1 MAKVQN
7 PLIGRASGK
16 FAGAVFSTLYGQ
28 NIVRSM
34 PVSTPVSQSDASKL
48 VRQKFAAVSEPIKA
62 GLPFWND
69 IYGDVSLNMPVYSHL
84 VGYAFRN
91 AASGDVDNVVVDYS
105 KLSPAGDSLNVGASL
120 TADKLTEGQ
129 ITIDFSTAGLAS
141 KIGADGEIT
150 AMAINATTGSVTY
163 QLTPV
168 APGDDEIVIP
178 VEGDPAGVN
187 YSIYLVPKKK
197 ISKFKPGA
205 DLVHTVK

>member
-34 PVSTPVSQSDASKL
+34 PVSTPVSQSDAAKL

-69 IYGDVSLNMPVYSHL
+69 VYGDVSLNMPVYSHL

-91 AASGDVDNVVVDYS
+91 AASGEVDDVEIDYS
-105 KLSPAGDSLNVGASL
+105 KLSPAGDSMNIGSSL
-120 TADKLTEGQ
+120 SIEKDVEDQVTV
-129 ITIDFSTAGLAS
+129 DFSAAGLAS
-141 KIGADGEIT
+141 KIGADGEIV
-150 AMAINATTGSVTY
+150 AMAINTESGAVTY

-168 APGDDEIVIP
+168 APAAGEIVIP
-178 VEGDPAGVN
+178 FDGDPDGI
-187 YSIYLVPKKK
+187 SIQIFLAAKKK
-197 ISKFKPGA
+197 ITKFKPGSELTPA
-205 DLVHTVK
+205 V